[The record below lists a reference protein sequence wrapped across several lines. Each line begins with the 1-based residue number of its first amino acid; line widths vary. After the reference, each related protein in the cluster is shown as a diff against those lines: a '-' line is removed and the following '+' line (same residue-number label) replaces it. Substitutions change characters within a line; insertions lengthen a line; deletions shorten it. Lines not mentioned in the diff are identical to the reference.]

1 MTAAAQVP
9 ARSGYDAVVIGG
21 GPAGTTFGHLL
32 KRRGLDVLVVEKERH
47 PRFTIG
53 ESLLPGSA
61 RVWQELGLTDRFEKA
76 GFLRKHG
83 AYFCVAD
90 RREVRFVHFSDAKR
104 VAAPFAYEVPRAQ
117 FDLLLWDAA
126 RDAGVECL
134 DETKAERVCFENG
147 RAVGVDLQLA
157 DGASRRIAAR
167 LVADCS
173 GRSTLLGRQQ
183 SSRERDPS
191 LNKIAL
197 YTHYEDLRHSTG
209 TDEGTIGIVAASFGW
224 AWIIPFGEGRGSVG
238 VTMDQAWYARR
249 RKEGKDHEA
258 IWTEVIAHLPALAGR
273 LGQAVRTREIGVTS
287 DFQYRVRD
295 LAGDG
300 WVLIGDAGCF
310 VDPIFS
316 SGVHLAMTGARRA
329 SRAATLALANGRLPR
344 AGDFDRYVHQTR
356 TSFRV
361 FSKFIHAW
369 YEPAF
374 REVFIKPPELRGIG
388 WLRREITSILAG
400 AESPSWR
407 TLPVLNLLIQLS
419 RLNAYL
425 KGGERTL
432 LPKDER
438 ERAKRL
444 RLSARRR
451 AERRAARRA

>member
-1 MTAAAQVP
+1 M
-9 ARSGYDAVVIGG
+9 AREPSRDGYDAVVIGG

-32 KRRGLDVLVVEKERH
+32 KKRGFDVLIVEKERH

-53 ESLLPGSA
+53 ESLLPGTA
-61 RVWQELGLTDRFEKA
+61 RVWRELGLEDRFAKA

-83 AYFCVAD
+83 AYFCVAE
-90 RREVRFVHFSDAKR
+90 RREVRFVDFSEARR
-104 VAAPFAYEVPRAQ
+104 VAAPYAYEVPRAR
-117 FDLLLWDAA
+117 FDQILWEAA

-134 DETKAERVCFENG
+134 EATRAERVCFENG
-147 RAVGVDLQLA
+147 RAVGVDLQLE
-157 DGASRRIAAR
+157 GGGSRRIDAR

-183 SSRERDPS
+183 STRERDPS

-209 TDEGTIGIVAASFGW
+209 TDEGTIGIVAATFGW

-249 RKEGKDHEA
+249 RKEGKDNEA
-258 IWTEVIAHLPALAGR
+258 IWVEAIARLPALAGR
-273 LGQAVRTREIGVTS
+273 LGHAVRTREIGVTS

-300 WVLIGDAGCF
+300 WVLVGDAGNF

-329 SRAATLALANGRLPR
+329 SRAAILALADGRSPR
-344 AGDFDRYVHQTR
+344 ATDFDRYVRKTR
-356 TSFRV
+356 TSFKV

-369 YEPAF
+369 YEPSF
-374 REVFIKPPELRGIG
+374 REVFIRPPDLLGVE
-388 WLRREITSILAG
+388 WLRREITSIIAG

-407 TLPVLNLLIQLS
+407 TLPVLNLLIQLA
-419 RLNAYL
+419 RLNEYL
-425 KGGERTL
+425 QGGERTL
-432 LPKDER
+432 LPRSER

-451 AERRAARRA
+451 ARRRAVPRA